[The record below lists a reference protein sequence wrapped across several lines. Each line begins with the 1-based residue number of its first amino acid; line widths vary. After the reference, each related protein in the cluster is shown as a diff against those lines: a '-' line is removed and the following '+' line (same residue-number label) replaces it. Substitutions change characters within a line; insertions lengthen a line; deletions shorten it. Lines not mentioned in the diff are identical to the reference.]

1 MLIPSK
7 VFVLVAVS
15 LQLVWVAW
23 LFWMILKITRIV

>member
-1 MLIPSK
+1 MTIPPK

-23 LFWMILKITRIV
+23 LVWMILKITRIV